1 MSLINL
7 NSFKYPIS
15 NYLGTKPCDSNCNPV
30 GCNLRQRFKEGT
42 HELALARKQI
52 RMGNNRVYM
61 NSDTITSSP
70 ILDNGNVIIA
80 GTTVTHIG
88 GLTPFR
94 AFMNAGDP
102 ALTYNSP
109 NMDPSQLPGW
119 NPLYKTVINQVSS
132 TRHTSN
138 ATSKR
143 MSGRTPIINYS
154 QIPSAQGSLWTGN
167 NKFVYDGSDYV
178 KYKKLRAENKN
189 YNDITSGGD
198 NNHAAA
204 TALLRVRH

>member
-1 MSLINL
+1 MTSIKL

-15 NYLGTKPCDSNCNPV
+15 DYLGTKPCGANCNTT
-30 GCNLRQRFKEGT
+30 GCTLRPRFKEGT
-42 HELALARKQI
+42 NEVAIARKQL

-61 NSDTITSSP
+61 NSETITSSP
-70 ILDNGNVIIA
+70 ILNNGNVIIA
-80 GTTVTHIG
+80 GSTINNLG

-109 NMDPSQLPGW
+109 NIDPSQLPGW
-119 NPLYKTVINQVSS
+119 NPLYKTIINQVSS
-132 TRHTSN
+132 TRHSSN

-143 MSGRTPIINYS
+143 MSGRTPIINYA
-154 QIPSAQGSLWTGN
+154 QGPNAQGSLWTGN

-198 NNHAAA
+198 NNNASA

>member
-1 MSLINL
+1 MTLTQI

-15 NYLGTKPCDSNCNPV
+15 NYLGTKPCGPNCNPV
-30 GCNLRQRFKEGT
+30 GCTLKPRFKEGT
-42 HELALARKQI
+42 SDVALARKQI

-61 NSDTITSSP
+61 NSETITSSP
-70 ILDNGNVIIA
+70 ILENGNVIIA
-80 GTTVTHIG
+80 GSTITNIG

-102 ALTYNSP
+102 AMTYNSP
-109 NMDPSQLPGW
+109 NIDPSQLPDW
-119 NPLYKTVINQVSS
+119 NPLYKTITNQVSS
-132 TRHTSN
+132 TRHSSN

-143 MSGRTPIINYS
+143 MSGRTPIINYA
-154 QIPSAQGSLWTGN
+154 QTPIAQGSLWTGN
-167 NKFVYDGSDYV
+167 NKFVYDGSDYI

-198 NNHAAA
+198 NNNASA